1 MIDILNIS
9 FEQGLICAI
18 AIIGVIISFK
28 LLSFPDLT
36 VDGSF
41 TLGGSISSVLIIHN
55 VSPWIS
61 LLIAILAGGCA
72 GLLTGLLHVKL
83 KISKLLSGILMLSSL
98 YTINLWIMGRSNVSL
113 LDSNT
118 LFKVSIHFPGN
129 EYLVK
134 IILLMAII
142 FIVWTMLFMF
152 LKSEIGL
159 FIRATGDNDKFV
171 KSLGISTNMTTLV
184 GLVISNGLVALS
196 GALIAQNQGFSDIN
210 MGIGTIIWGLAGLI
224 IGESVV
230 KYYYNFRDRFSHK
243 KTSMRA
249 DPIKQILAIGL
260 IGSILYELFIAIIL
274 RLGLNPSDVKLATSI
289 IIIIALGFG
298 VLELNHNSNEKK
310 IKF

>member
-1 MIDILNIS
+1 MIDIFKIS
-9 FEQGLICAI
+9 IEQGLICAF

-28 LLSFPDLT
+28 LLAFPDLT

-41 TLGGSISSVLIIHN
+41 TLGGAISSTLIIHN

-61 LLIAILAGGCA
+61 LIIAILAGSCA
-72 GLLTGLLHVKL
+72 GFLTGLLHVKL
-83 KISKLLSGILMLSSL
+83 RISKLLSGILMLSSL

-118 LFKVSIHFPGN
+118 IFKMISNFPGN
-129 EYLVK
+129 EYLIKLTLFVT
-134 IILLMAII
+134 IL
-142 FIVWTMLFMF
+142 FIVWTLLFLF

-159 FIRATGDNDKFV
+159 FIRATGDNEKFV
-171 KSLGISTNMTTLV
+171 KSLGISTDMTNLI
-184 GLVISNGLVALS
+184 GLAISNGIVALS
-196 GALIAQNQGFSDIN
+196 GALMAQNQGFSDVN

-230 KYYYNFRDRFSHK
+230 KYYYNFRDRFSN
-243 KTSMRA
+243 TQISMKV
-249 DPIKQILAIGL
+249 DTIKQILAIGL
-260 IGSILYELFIAIIL
+260 VGSILYELFIAIIL
-274 RLGLNPSDVKLATSI
+274 RLGLNPSDIKLATSV

-310 IKF
+310 IKL